1 VTAGSDKPP
10 RILITNGSRTWG
22 GTEHHALRLAVG
34 LQRRGCAVRFL
45 WGHEVV
51 GERVRTAGIPGA
63 HLRLRVDADLPGLW
77 RLVRELSGHRA
88 DALLATRWRE
98 FLLGGLAVRLSRTPR
113 MVCSLGLLVTPRPDI
128 KRKLIFRL
136 ADRVVV
142 NAEEI
147 RRELLRC
154 TWIDPDKI
162 SVVHNGVDL
171 DHYLDLTGGAACR
184 AELGI
189 PDAAPLVLNV
199 GALTPQKDH
208 VTLVRAAAR
217 LASTVPDAHVAVVG
231 EGFLRDEIET
241 AIAGSGIGDR
251 FHLAGFRKDIRPA
264 LAAADLFALSSYNE
278 GMPWVLLEA
287 MASGL
292 PLVATDISGTR
303 ACVDDGLNGLIVP
316 ARDPEALSTACA
328 RLLTDRPGLDA
339 MAQASRR
346 LAAERFD
353 QTRMID
359 EILQL
364 LSG

>member
-1 VTAGSDKPP
+1 
-10 RILITNGSRTWG
+10 
-22 GTEHHALRLAVG
+22 
-34 LQRRGCAVRFL
+34 
-45 WGHEVV
+45 
-51 GERVRTAGIPGA
+51 
-63 HLRLRVDADLPGLW
+63 
-77 RLVRELSGHRA
+77 
-88 DALLATRWRE
+88 
-98 FLLGGLAVRLSRTPR
+98 
-113 MVCSLGLLVTPRPDI
+113 
-128 KRKLIFRL
+128 
-136 ADRVVV
+136 
-142 NAEEI
+142 
-147 RRELLRC
+147 
-154 TWIDPDKI
+154 
-162 SVVHNGVDL
+162 
-171 DHYLDLTGGAACR
+171 
-184 AELGI
+184 
-189 PDAAPLVLNV
+189 
-199 GALTPQKDH
+199 
-208 VTLVRAAAR
+208 
-217 LASTVPDAHVAVVG
+217 VVG